1 MNLNQAILIS
11 TTILTTGQI
20 VNASDISSDD
30 NAPYE
35 RQSGEFDNNFS
46 YKLAQDCAPKGIKLA
61 NKTVDHPVFGEM
73 YVISHKDDINY
84 YNSKITEAED
94 TAEVLVDNV
103 LKYVV
108 EISSPSI
115 KQDELRD
122 TLLKMASTKVG
133 RNTLKVLSAKYMKVY
148 DKYKE
153 FCNKYNYDIEG
164 FLNATKKIPEI
175 RVETDERR
183 DTYEKLRK
191 ELERVDE
198 LLKSNKISLEISCF
212 DNPLL
217 SREKTEVNKAV
228 ENVSKYHECH
238 EELKSINKKLR
249 KVKKLWILKRLGKY
263 HNYHKKLN
271 RINKE
276 LKKVLNSE
284 DKGLFDKKKQTLDE
298 IMSFDK
304 YTRASYKIFKETLD
318 KLDEDKI
325 EAVYEY
331 AYYKLEYA
339 YFKKKYAPFKKKY
352 ASLKSDK
359 KIYKK
364 QKQAA
369 KKLMKATENSDASIE
384 NKKKYEEIKKKYKKI
399 KEEYEKIKSIKIKYE
414 INKDI
419 FELYKDIVETTVGQ
433 NNADKVLEKLRG
445 MQHNYEYKLE
455 DYEMEYFN
463 TKKEQLESPLKNI
476 DETINALEREK
487 LKSMSFFVE
496 TIPTKLYQ
504 EFGQLFESGEPTN
517 TKEIEEAISRT
528 KSFIEKP
535 IDSDTGRKFIE
546 DLNDMFKEG
555 SKTLKKFISKLYINY
570 ETGQNSYFYNHYTKE
585 HQITLSKGEN
595 HKDYKISEKCKILS
609 GRKEN
614 EEGHHLD
621 ALQHEL
627 IHFKD
632 KIIGNYRI
640 VKKRKIDEIGILDK
654 IKDEF
659 KTNIGKIEGNFTDN
673 QIPETL
679 DYIYNDT
686 REMMCMYGVLHHKG
700 EFYFDPLNEALATAE
715 KDVYYTKDK
724 SSAIKTVRLSHVV
737 SSHYTHI
744 GFQSLEEAT
753 KLYSWYFNPEL
764 RELAD
769 L

>member
-325 EAVYEY
+325 DDVYKY
-331 AYYKLEYA
+331 AYSKLEYA
-339 YFKKKYAPFKKKY
+339 Y
-352 ASLKSDK
+352 S
-359 KIYKK
+359 
-364 QKQAA
+364 
-369 KKLMKATENSDASIE
+369 
-384 NKKKYEEIKKKYKKI
+384 
-399 KEEYEKIKSIKIKYE
+399 
-414 INKDI
+414 
-419 FELYKDIVETTVGQ
+419 
-433 NNADKVLEKLRG
+433 
-445 MQHNYEYKLE
+445 KLE
-455 DYEMEYFN
+455 YARI
-463 TKKEQLESPLKNI
+463 KN
-476 DETINALEREK
+476 
-487 LKSMSFFVE
+487 
-496 TIPTKLYQ
+496 
-504 EFGQLFESGEPTN
+504 
-517 TKEIEEAISRT
+517 
-528 KSFIEKP
+528 
-535 IDSDTGRKFIE
+535 
-546 DLNDMFKEG
+546 
-555 SKTLKKFISKLYINY
+555 
-570 ETGQNSYFYNHYTKE
+570 
-585 HQITLSKGEN
+585 
-595 HKDYKISEKCKILS
+595 
-609 GRKEN
+609 
-614 EEGHHLD
+614 
-621 ALQHEL
+621 
-627 IHFKD
+627 
-632 KIIGNYRI
+632 
-640 VKKRKIDEIGILDK
+640 
-654 IKDEF
+654 
-659 KTNIGKIEGNFTDN
+659 
-673 QIPETL
+673 
-679 DYIYNDT
+679 
-686 REMMCMYGVLHHKG
+686 
-700 EFYFDPLNEALATAE
+700 
-715 KDVYYTKDK
+715 
-724 SSAIKTVRLSHVV
+724 
-737 SSHYTHI
+737 
-744 GFQSLEEAT
+744 
-753 KLYSWYFNPEL
+753 
-764 RELAD
+764 
-769 L
+769 